1 MSRPG
6 YIFLTCPD
14 AELLH
19 ARISELLESNNSSDF
34 EKKVYWADEDLPSN
48 FWDDLTLQTLFGSSK
63 AVVLRRAHK
72 IKTATWKMLDKALAS
87 LSDSSFLFICL
98 EGKWERKGPPVPAV
112 LKKRQC
118 WKFAEKQKWTWQSAG
133 LDEKSIAGFIN
144 KWAAK
149 NSITMENPVKNSLIK
164 ALPKDARAA
173 KLELDKLE
181 LAAGPDKKLLEDH
194 ISLIAFSD
202 DMNFFEFM
210 NAISQGGDPIE
221 IWRRVLTNHMEKDS
235 MVFMLTASLTR
246 EARALWMMLHG
257 EESSVRLP
265 PFVKKQK
272 MTLATRIGPARIAK
286 LFDIVM
292 EAEIGI
298 KTGNRKPEQALEL
311 MVAAL
316 TSLFAPTAPNRS
328 RR

>member
-19 ARISELLESNNSSDF
+19 GRIAEILDSNNSSDF
-34 EKKVYWADEDLPSN
+34 EKKVYWADDELPST

-63 AVVLRRAHK
+63 AIILRRAHTLK
-72 IKTATWKMLDKALAS
+72 VATWKMLDKALSA
-87 LSDSSFLFICL
+87 LSSSSFLFLCL
-98 EGKWERKGPPVPAV
+98 EGAWTKKSAPIPAV
-112 LKKRQC
+112 LKKQKC
-118 WKFAEKQKWTWQSAG
+118 WQYAEKQNWVWQSAG
-133 LDEKSIAGFIN
+133 LDEKSITGFIN
-144 KWAAK
+144 QWSART
-149 NSITMENPVKNSLIK
+149 SILMDNGVKQALTK

-181 LAAGPDKKLLEDH
+181 LAAGPEKKLLMDH
-194 ISLIAFSD
+194 LDMIAFSE

-210 NAISQGGDPIE
+210 NAMSQGGDTIE

-235 MVFMLTASLTR
+235 MIFMLTASLTR
-246 EARALWMMLHG
+246 EARNLWMMLHG
-257 EESSVRLP
+257 EESSVGLP

-272 MTLATRIGPARIAK
+272 KVLAQRLGPARIAK
-286 LFDIVM
+286 IFDIVL

-298 KTGNRKPEQALEL
+298 KTGSRRPEQALEL
-311 MVAAL
+311 LVAAL
-316 TSLFAPTAPNRS
+316 TSLFAVPQSS
-328 RR
+328 RRR

>member
-19 ARISELLESNNSSDF
+19 NRITEILESNNASDF
-34 EKKVYWADEDLPSN
+34 EKKVYWADDELPSQ

-63 AVVLRRAHK
+63 AIILRRAHTLK
-72 IKTATWKMLDKALAS
+72 VATWKTLDKALSS
-87 LSDSSFLFICL
+87 LSDSSFLFLCL
-98 EGKWERKGPPVPAV
+98 EGKWDKKGAPVPAV
-112 LKKRQC
+112 LKKRNC
-118 WKFAEKQKWTWQSAG
+118 WKYAEKQKWFWNSAG
-133 LDEKSIAGFIN
+133 LDEKSITGFVN
-144 KWAAK
+144 KWSAQ
-149 NSITMENPVKNSLIK
+149 NSIIMDNAVKHALTK

-181 LAAGPDKKLLEDH
+181 LAAGPEKKLLMDH
-194 ISLIAFSD
+194 LSLIAFSEE
-202 DMNFFEFM
+202 MNFFEFM
-210 NAISQGGDPIE
+210 SSMSQGGDPVE

-235 MVFMLTASLTR
+235 MIFMLTASLTR

-257 EESSVRLP
+257 EDSSVRLP

-272 MTLATRIGPARIAK
+272 AALAQRIGAARIAK
-286 LFDIVM
+286 IFDIVM

-298 KTGNRKPEQALEL
+298 KTGNRRPDQALEL
-311 MVAAL
+311 LVAAL
-316 TSLFAPTAPNRS
+316 TNLFAIQPSNR